1 MKTTAALMIGADTVH
16 VSDYHLLLE
25 TGACGRGY
33 ITAETDRDCIGSLVR
48 FDLGVGE
55 NVYRWFTG
63 FVERCGDAERG
74 FKRLFVR
81 ELAGALGKAWPVSL
95 QHPTLRDVCA
105 ALSSLTDLQFSIPA
119 ADYADIKIPHFKSA
133 GSGYALLD
141 SIGAA
146 FSIPDYCW
154 QQLPDGV
161 IYVGSYSDS
170 RFAGAPVE
178 IPTDFIKSGST
189 GNGMQLA
196 LIPAIRPGVVVNGQ
210 RITQVEVE
218 NGDMQLRWT
227 PKNSAGRPAW
237 ESPEK
242 RQIDKAYPE
251 LSAGLHLPR
260 RARVTGSPDTAQLG
274 DVQDPFRPR
283 YAVNLQLLDADG
295 NDADMPELIAVPLPV
310 PFAGNEGGLFQFP
323 AEGAIVE
330 VGFSDGRPDKP
341 MVRQTLQDG
350 QSLPAI
356 QPGEQLQQQRA
367 GVSQRITREGSWQR
381 ETDQAIEETSASRV
395 VVSDS
400 ESRQAT
406 TRTTTI
412 KGNDSLTVLGSVTLM
427 AGAVLQIS
435 DGDYSVGVAGK
446 YELNAKQLQQDV
458 GGDAGLTVGGALTE
472 KITGIRKSV
481 AAAQIINGQTVNIGD
496 GEINILDCLTDTLD
510 VLQELAELTAQHAH
524 SNTGTP
530 TNSGAISANAQRP
543 GQLSARYKKLIA

>member
-1 MKTTAALMIGADTVH
+1 MTAALMIGADTVH

-25 TGACGRGY
+25 LGACGRGY
-33 ITAETDRDCIGSLVR
+33 ITAETDADCIGSLVR
-48 FDLGVGE
+48 FDLGVGDD
-55 NVYRWFTG
+55 VYRWFTG

-81 ELAGALGKAWPVSL
+81 ELVGALSKEWPVSL

-105 ALSSLTDLQFSIPA
+105 ALSSLTDLQFSLPA
-119 ADYADIKIPHFKSA
+119 AEYADIKIPHFKSA

-141 SIGAA
+141 SLGAA

-170 RFAGAPVE
+170 RFASAPVE

-196 LIPAIRPGVVVNGQ
+196 IIPAIRPGVVVNGQ
-210 RITQVEVE
+210 RITQVEAE

-260 RARVTGSPDTAQLG
+260 RARVTGSPDTAALG
-274 DVQDPFRPR
+274 DVHDPFRPR

-295 NDADMPELIAVPLPV
+295 NDADVPELIAVPLPV

-367 GVSQRITREGSWQR
+367 GVSQRITREGNWQR
-381 ETDQAIEETSASRV
+381 ETDQAIEESSASRV

-458 GGDAGLTVGGALTE
+458 GGNAALTVGGALTE

-543 GQLSARYKKLIA
+543 GQLSAKYKKLIA

>member
-1 MKTTAALMIGADTVH
+1 MKTTAALMIGADFVH

-25 TGACGRGY
+25 LGACGRGY
-33 ITAETDRDCIGSLVR
+33 VTAEINADCTGSLVR
-48 FDLGVGE
+48 FDLGAGE
-55 NVYRWFTG
+55 DVYRWFTG

-81 ELAGALGKAWPVSL
+81 ELVGVLGKAWPVSL
-95 QHPTLRDVCA
+95 QHPTLREVCA
-105 ALSSLTDLQFSIPA
+105 SLSSLTELQFSVPA
-119 ADYADIKIPHFKSA
+119 EEYADSKIPHFKSV

-141 SIGAA
+141 SLGEA

-154 QQLPDGV
+154 QQLPDGE
-161 IYVGSYSDS
+161 IYVGSYTDS
-170 RFAGAPVE
+170 RFARARVD

-196 LIPAIRPGVVVNGQ
+196 LIPALRPGVVVNGQ
-210 RITQVEVE
+210 RITHVEVE

-227 PKNSAGRPAW
+227 PKNSAGQPAW

-260 RARVTGSPDTAQLG
+260 RARVTGAPDTAELG
-274 DVQDPFRPR
+274 DVHDPFRPR

-310 PFAGNEGGLFQFP
+310 PFAGNEGGMFQFP

-330 VGFSDGRPDKP
+330 VGFSDGRPDQP

-381 ETDQAIEETSASRV
+381 ETDQAIEESSASRV
-395 VVSDS
+395 IKSDS
-400 ESRQAT
+400 ETRESTSRSAVV
-406 TRTTTI
+406 
-412 KGNDSLTVLGSVTLM
+412 KANDSLTVLGSASLM
-427 AGAVLQIS
+427 AGAIMHLA
-435 DGDYSVGVAGK
+435 DGDYSVGAAGKHEIRAGQQLQEVAGDIN
-446 YELNAKQLQQDV
+446 LAA
-458 GGDAGLTVGGALTE
+458 GGTLTE
-472 KITGIRKSV
+472 KIAGIRKSM
-481 AAAQIINGQTVNIGD
+481 AAAQEIYGSTVNIGNGD
-496 GEINILDCLTDTLD
+496 INILNCLTDTLE
-510 VLQELAELTAQHAH
+510 VLQELAQLTAEH
-524 SNTGTP
+524 SHSGTGAP
-530 TNSGAISANAQRP
+530 TNAGEINANGQRP
-543 GQLSARYKKLIA
+543 GLLVQKYRKLIA

>member
-1 MKTTAALMIGADTVH
+1 MKTTAALMIGADAVH

-25 TGACGRGY
+25 LGACGRGY
-33 ITAETDRDCIGSLVR
+33 ITAETDADCIGSLVR

-55 NVYRWFTG
+55 DVYRWFMG
-63 FVERCGDAERG
+63 FVERSGDAERG

-81 ELAGALGKAWPVSL
+81 EFAGALSKAWPVSL

-105 ALSSLTDLQFSIPA
+105 ALSSLTDLQFSLPA

-141 SIGAA
+141 SLGAA

-170 RFAGAPVE
+170 RFASASVE

-227 PKNSAGRPAW
+227 PKNSTGQPAW

-260 RARVTGSPDTAQLG
+260 RARVTGSPDTAALG
-274 DVQDPFRPR
+274 DVHDPFRPR

-310 PFAGNEGGLFQFP
+310 PFAGNEGGLFQYP
-323 AEGAIVE
+323 AEGAVVE

-341 MVRQTLQDG
+341 MIRQTLQDG
-350 QSLPAI
+350 QTLPAI

-381 ETDQAIEETSASRV
+381 ETDQAIEESSASRV

-400 ESRQAT
+400 ESRQTT
-406 TRTTTI
+406 TRATTI
-412 KGNDSLTVLGSVTLM
+412 KGSDSLTVLGSVTLM
-427 AGAVLQIS
+427 AGAVLQVS
-435 DGDYSVGVAGK
+435 DGDYCVGVAGK
-446 YELNAKQLQQDV
+446 YELNAKQLQHDIKQDA
-458 GGDAGLTVGGALTE
+458 DMTVGGALTE

-481 AAAQIINGQTVNIGD
+481 AAAQVINGQTVDIGD
-496 GEINILDCLTDTLD
+496 GEVNILDCLTDTLD
-510 VLQELAELTAQHAH
+510 VLQELAELTAQHSH

-530 TNSGAISANAQRP
+530 TNSAAISTNAGRP
-543 GQLSARYKKLIA
+543 GKLSAKYKKLIA

>member
-1 MKTTAALMIGADTVH
+1 MKTTAALMIGADAVH

-25 TGACGRGY
+25 LGACGRGY
-33 ITAETDRDCIGSLVR
+33 ITAETDVDCIGSLVR

-55 NVYRWFTG
+55 DVYRWFTG

-81 ELAGALGKAWPVSL
+81 EFAGALGKAWPVSL
-95 QHPTLRDVCA
+95 QHPTLREVCA
-105 ALSSLTDLQFSIPA
+105 ALSSLTDLQFSLPA
-119 ADYADIKIPHFKSA
+119 SDYADVKIPHFKSA

-141 SIGAA
+141 SLGAA

-170 RFAGAPVE
+170 RFASASVE
-178 IPTDFIKSGST
+178 IPADFVKSGST

-260 RARVTGSPDTAQLG
+260 RARVTGSPDTAALG
-274 DVQDPFRPR
+274 DVHDPFRPR

-310 PFAGNEGGLFQFP
+310 PFAGNEGGLFQYP
-323 AEGAIVE
+323 AEGAVVE

-350 QSLPAI
+350 QTLPAI

-367 GVSQRITREGSWQR
+367 GVSQRITREGSWLR
-381 ETDQAIEETSASRV
+381 ETDQAIEESSASRV

-427 AGAVLQIS
+427 AGAVLQVS
-435 DGDYSVGVAGK
+435 DGDYCVGAAGK
-446 YELNAKQLQQDV
+446 YELNARQLQHDIKQDV
-458 GGDAGLTVGGALTE
+458 SVTVGGALTE

-481 AAAQIINGQTVNIGD
+481 AAAQVIHGQAVDIGD

-524 SNTGTP
+524 SNTGAP
-530 TNSGAISANAQRP
+530 TNSGEISANAERP
-543 GQLSARYKKLIA
+543 GKLSAKYKKLIA

>member
-1 MKTTAALMIGADTVH
+1 MKTTAALKIGADLVH

-25 TGACGRGY
+25 LGACGRGY
-33 ITAETDRDCIGSLVR
+33 LTAELDADCTGSLVR

-63 FVERCGDAERG
+63 YVERCGDAERG

-81 ELAGALGKAWPVSL
+81 ELAGSLNKVWPVSL
-95 QHPTLRDVCA
+95 QHPTLREVCA
-105 ALSSLTDLQFSIPA
+105 ALSALTDLQFSVPA
-119 ADYADIKIPHFKSA
+119 AEYADTKIPHFKSA
-133 GSGYALLD
+133 GKGFALLD
-141 SIGAA
+141 SLGGA

-161 IYVGSYSDS
+161 IYVGSYNDS
-170 RFAGAPVE
+170 RFARADVE
-178 IPTDFIKSGST
+178 IPTDFIKMGSA
-189 GNGMQLA
+189 GNGVKLA
-196 LIPAIRPGVVVNGQ
+196 IIPAIRPGVVVNGQ
-210 RITQVEVE
+210 RITQVEIE

-227 PKNSAGRPAW
+227 PKNSAGQPAW

-260 RARVTGSPDTAQLG
+260 RARVTGSPDAAALG
-274 DVQDPFRPR
+274 DVHDPFRPR
-283 YAVNLQLLDADG
+283 YAANLQLLDADG

-341 MVRQTLQDG
+341 MIRQTLQDG
-350 QSLPAI
+350 QTLPAI

-381 ETDQAIEETSASRV
+381 ETDQAIEESSASRV

-400 ESRQAT
+400 ESRQTT
-406 TRTTTI
+406 TRTTTV

-427 AGAVLQIS
+427 AGAVLQLS
-435 DGDYSVGVAGK
+435 DGDYCIGAENK
-446 YELNAKQLQQDV
+446 FALQAKQLQQDIES
-458 GGDAGLTVGGALTE
+458 DAVLTVGGALTE

-481 AAAQIINGQTVNIGD
+481 AAAQVINGQTVNIGD

-543 GQLSARYKKLIA
+543 GQLSAKYKKLIA

>member
-1 MKTTAALMIGADTVH
+1 MKTTAALMLGGDLAHI
-16 VSDYHLLLE
+16 SDYHLLLE
-25 TGACGRGY
+25 LGACGRGF
-33 ITAETDRDCIGSLVR
+33 ITAESDKDCTGSLVR
-48 FDLGVGE
+48 LDLGVGDG
-55 NVYRWFTG
+55 VYRWFTG
-63 FVERCGDAERG
+63 YVERCGDAERG
-74 FKRLFVR
+74 YKRLFVR
-81 ELAGALGKAWPVSL
+81 ELAGALGKEWPVSL
-95 QHPTLRDVCA
+95 QHPTLREVCA
-105 ALSSLTDLQFSIPA
+105 ALAALTDLQFSVPD
-119 ADYADIKIPHFKSA
+119 ADYADIRIPHFKSA
-133 GSGYALLD
+133 GKGFALLD
-141 SIGAA
+141 SLGAA

-161 IYVGSYSDS
+161 IYVGSYNDS
-170 RFAGAPVE
+170 RFARAQVD
-178 IPTDFIKSGST
+178 IPTDFIKSGSS
-189 GNGMQLA
+189 GNSMTLA
-196 LIPAIRPGVVVNGQ
+196 LIPAIRPGVMVNGQ
-210 RITQVEVE
+210 RVTSVEIQ
-218 NGDMQLRWT
+218 NGDMELRWT
-227 PKNSAGRPAW
+227 PKNKAGQPAW

-260 RARVTGSPDTAQLG
+260 RARVTGSPDTSELG
-274 DVQDPFRPR
+274 DIHDPFRPR

-295 NDADMPELIAVPLPV
+295 NDADVPELIAVPLPV

-356 QPGEQLQQQRA
+356 RPGEQLQQQRA

-381 ETDQAIEETSASRV
+381 ETDQAIEESSASRV

-412 KGNDSLTVLGSVTLM
+412 KGNDSLTVLGSATLM
-427 AGAVLQIS
+427 AGAVMQLS
-435 DGDYSVGVAGK
+435 DGEYCVGAAGK
-446 YELNAKQLQQDV
+446 YQLMAKQLQQNIEQSVDI
-458 GGDAGLTVGGALTE
+458 TVGAALNE

-481 AAAQIINGQTVNIGD
+481 AAAQVIQGQTVDIGN

-510 VLQELAELTAQHAH
+510 VLQELAELTAQHSH

-543 GQLSARYKKLIA
+543 GQLSAKYKKLIA